1 MTKVTTAVPDRLAM
15 TLPGLPTAVDPGPV
29 IAQMLRRA
37 SSPSFESWW
46 RRAESVG
53 FCAHPIQLSGADTAG
68 RQHTVWTR
76 CNNRR
81 AAVCPSCSDLYA
93 RDTWQLVHAG
103 AAGGHHEVP
112 VEVASRPQVFA
123 TLTAPSYGAVHNATG
138 TPCHTKTIGSAGSCR
153 HGKSLC
159 CSIVHRVDDPIV
171 GEPLCRDCY
180 DYLGHVLFTWHLPEL
195 WRRFTIALRRAVAA
209 RLKAIGVKV
218 GSVRVSFVKVV
229 ELQARAIPH
238 IHALIRLDPPP
249 VDATKSGDHDRHGP
263 AAPWG
268 GGERRPVADRKAD
281 WSSPI
286 SPADL
291 GALIQRAARH
301 VSIDIDTGDSDP
313 NQGGVRTLR
322 FGTQIDTQPLTPE
335 TTTAAN
341 DPTINDTA
349 GTSVARLS
357 PRRVAAYLAK
367 YVTKS
372 LHDFGITA
380 RRLTAEA
387 IDDLDISEHVRAIL
401 ATIAGLAEHE
411 PSRHPSLAGIGR
423 WLHTLG
429 YRGHITTKSRHYST
443 TMGTLRAARATWTR
457 HRHTKNPE
465 RQVHTHSLHPDHH
478 VAGATAGR
486 DEPVDTDQMLWEFGH
501 AGHASAGDRVL
512 VISAA
517 LRHIHARITGITESR
532 PGTAWASRNSEAGP

>member
-1 MTKVTTAVPDRLAM
+1 MTTPTQIG
-15 TLPGLPTAVDPGPV
+15 LPGLPTTVDPAPV

-37 SSPSFESWW
+37 SSPGFETWW

-68 RQHTVWTR
+68 RRHTVWTR

-81 AAVCPSCSDLYA
+81 ATVCPSCSDLYA

-103 AAGGHHEVP
+103 AAGGHHDIP
-112 VEVASRPQVFA
+112 VEVAARPQVFA
-123 TLTAPSYGAVHNATG
+123 TLTAPSYGAVHNAAG
-138 TPCHTKTIGSAGSCR
+138 TPCRTTPNRSESRCR
-153 HGKSLC
+153 HGKHMHC
-159 CSIVHRVDDPIV
+159 NIIHHVDDSIV
-171 GEPLCRDCY
+171 GQPLCQQCY

-195 WRRFTIALRRAVAA
+195 WRRFTIALRRAVATH
-209 RLKAIGVKV
+209 LKTAGVKP

-249 VDATKSGDHDRHGP
+249 ADTTQSGDHDRHGP
-263 AAPWG
+263 AAPRG
-268 GGERRPVADRKAD
+268 GGEPRPKAD
-281 WSSPI
+281 QNTEWTSPI
-286 SPADL
+286 TAAEL
-291 GALIQRAARH
+291 AALIQHAARH
-301 VSIDIDTGDSDP
+301 VRIDIPTGDSDSDH
-313 NQGGVRTLR
+313 GGVRTVR

-335 TTTAAN
+335 TTTPASDSEDN
-341 DPTINDTA
+341 GTA
-349 GTSVARLS
+349 HMTASRLS

-387 IDDLDISEHVRAIL
+387 IDGLDATEHVRAIL
-401 ATIAGLAEHE
+401 ATIAELAEHTPETE
-411 PSRHPSLAGIGR
+411 PLVGIGR

-443 TMGTLRAARATWTR
+443 TMGALRAARATWTR
-457 HRHTKNPE
+457 HHMIKHLGRHDDTQSFDRPM
-465 RQVHTHSLHPDHH
+465 
-478 VAGATAGR
+478 TADR
-486 DEPVDTDQMLWEFGH
+486 RHDEQVDTDAVLWEFDR
-501 AGHASAGDRVL
+501 AGHTSAGDRVL

-517 LRHIHARITGITESR
+517 LRHIGARITAITESHTIATR
-532 PGTAWASRNSEAGP
+532 ITPEPRGAG

>member
-1 MTKVTTAVPDRLAM
+1 MADSPGIV
-15 TLPGLPTAVDPGPV
+15 LPGLPTTVNPAPV

-37 SSPSFESWW
+37 SSPGFGSWW

-68 RQHTVWTR
+68 RRHTVWTR

-81 AAVCPSCSDLYA
+81 GAVCPSCSDLYA

-103 AAGGHHEVP
+103 AAGGHHHIP
-112 VEVASRPQVFA
+112 VEVAARPQVFA

-138 TPCHTKTIGSAGSCR
+138 TPCHTKPIESVGRCR
-153 HGKSLC
+153 HGKPLRC
-159 CSIVHRVDDPIV
+159 NIIHTADDPMV
-171 GEPLCRDCY
+171 GQPLCRQCY

-195 WRRFTIALRRAVAA
+195 WRRFTIALRRAVSTH
-209 RLKAIGVKV
+209 LKAIGVKP

-249 VDATKSGDHDRHGP
+249 ADDDTQGSRELHCHGP

-268 GGERRPVADRKAD
+268 GGEPRPIVDQHTD
-281 WSSPI
+281 WTSPI
-286 SPADL
+286 TATEL
-291 GALIQRAARH
+291 AVLVQRASRH
-301 VSIDIDTGDSDP
+301 VSIDVAGGGDP
-313 NQGGVRTLR
+313 NQGAVRTLR
-322 FGTQIDTQPLTPE
+322 FGAQIDTQPLASQTA
-335 TTTAAN
+335 TAAN
-341 DPTINDTA
+341 DSEADDTA
-349 GTSVARLS
+349 PTTVSRLS
-357 PRRVAAYLAK
+357 PRRVAGYLAK

-387 IDDLDISEHVRAIL
+387 IGNLDVTEHIRAIL
-401 ATIAGLAEHE
+401 ATIAQLAEHTA
-411 PSRHPSLAGIGR
+411 SADSSSAGIGR

-429 YRGHITTKSRHYST
+429 YRGHITTKSRRYST
-443 TMGTLRAARATWTR
+443 TMGALRAARATWTR
-457 HRHTKNPE
+457 NQMAKHSGRQSYTQSIDRSMTPE
-465 RQVHTHSLHPDHH
+465 
-478 VAGATAGR
+478 GR
-486 DEPVDTDQMLWEFGH
+486 CHGRIDTDEMLWEFDR
-501 AGHASAGDRVL
+501 AGHTSAGDRVL

-517 LRHIHARITGITESR
+517 LRHIQARITGITESR
-532 PGTAWASRNSEAGP
+532 PGTACASRNSEASP

>member
-1 MTKVTTAVPDRLAM
+1 MTTVVAGSPVIV
-15 TLPGLPTAVDPGPV
+15 LPGLPSTVDAGPV

-37 SSPSFESWW
+37 SSPGFGSWW
-46 RRAESVG
+46 HRAESVG
-53 FCAHPIQLSGADTAG
+53 FCAQPIQLSGADTAG
-68 RQHTVWTR
+68 RRHTVWTR

-103 AAGGHHEVP
+103 AAGGHHDIP
-112 VEVASRPQVFA
+112 VEVAARPQVFA
-123 TLTAPSYGAVHNATG
+123 TLTAPSYGAVHNAGG
-138 TPCHTKTIGSAGSCR
+138 TPCHTTPTRSAACCR
-153 HGKSLC
+153 HGNQLRCKITH
-159 CSIVHRVDDPIV
+159 SIDDPMV
-171 GEPLCRDCY
+171 GQPLCRGCY

-195 WRRFTIALRRAVAA
+195 WRRFTIALRRAVSTH
-209 RLKAIGVKV
+209 LKTLGATP

-249 VDATKSGDHDRHGP
+249 AANDTTGSGDHNRYGP

-268 GGERRPVADRKAD
+268 GGEPRPIADQHAG

-286 SPADL
+286 TAAEL
-291 GALIQRAARH
+291 AALVQRAARH
-301 VSIDIDTGDSDP
+301 VSVDVATGD
-313 NQGGVRTLR
+313 GGSGQQVVRVVR
-322 FGTQIDTQPLTPE
+322 FGTQIDTQPLTSE
-335 TTTAAN
+335 TTTAAS
-341 DPTINDTA
+341 DSEGDDTA
-349 GTSVARLS
+349 PTTVSRLS

-387 IDDLDISEHVRAIL
+387 IGDLDVTEHVRAIL
-401 ATIAGLAEHE
+401 ATIAQLAQ
-411 PSRHPSLAGIGR
+411 RTAGGGSLAGIGR

-443 TMGTLRAARATWTR
+443 TMGALRTARASWTR
-457 HRHTKNPE
+457 QQIAKHSG
-465 RQVHTHSLHPDHH
+465 RQN
-478 VAGATAGR
+478 
-486 DEPVDTDQMLWEFGH
+486 DTDSAHSVDDVTASTGGRHQPIDTDEMLWEFDR

-512 VISAA
+512 IISAA
-517 LRHIHARITGITESR
+517 LRHIGARITAITDSR
-532 PGTAWASRNSEAGP
+532 TDTTRIPPAPPGAG

>member
-1 MTKVTTAVPDRLAM
+1 MTAVAADSPPVM
-15 TLPGLPTAVDPGPV
+15 LPGLPSTVDPGPV

-37 SSPSFESWW
+37 ASPGFGSWW
-46 RRAESVG
+46 HRAESVG

-68 RQHTVWTR
+68 RSHTVWTR

-81 AAVCPSCSDLYA
+81 HAVCPSCSDLYA

-103 AAGGHHEVP
+103 AAGGHHDIP
-112 VEVASRPQVFA
+112 VEVAARPQVFA
-123 TLTAPSYGAVHNATG
+123 TMTAPSYGAVHNATG
-138 TPCHTKTIGSAGSCR
+138 TPCHTARNRSADRCR
-153 HGKSLC
+153 HGTPLRC
-159 CSIVHRVDDPIV
+159 NATHHVDDPVV
-171 GEPLCRDCY
+171 GQPLCHECY

-195 WRRFTIALRRAVAA
+195 WRRFTIALRRAVSTH
-209 RLKAIGVKV
+209 LKTVGVKP

-249 VDATKSGDHDRHGP
+249 ADNDTPGSGDHDRHGP
-263 AAPWG
+263 AAAGG
-268 GGERRPVADRKAD
+268 GGEPRPVTDQHTN

-286 SPADL
+286 IPADL
-291 GALIQRAARH
+291 AALIQRAARH
-301 VSIDIDTGDSDP
+301 VRIDIDAGDRGP
-313 NQGGVRTLR
+313 TQGGLRTLR
-322 FGTQIDTQPLTPE
+322 FGARIDTQPLAPE
-335 TTTAAN
+335 TTAAAN
-341 DPTINDTA
+341 DSTINDTA
-349 GTSVARLS
+349 GTSVSRLS

-387 IDDLDISEHVRAIL
+387 IRDLDITEHIRAIL
-401 ATIAGLAEHE
+401 ATIAELAEHTA
-411 PSRHPSLAGIGR
+411 SAGPSLVGIGR

-443 TMGTLRAARATWTR
+443 TMGALRAARATWTR
-457 HRHTKNPE
+457 HQMTKRSGQQGDTQPSRSGQHVTGAAGDRH
-465 RQVHTHSLHPDHH
+465 
-478 VAGATAGR
+478 
-486 DEPVDTDQMLWEFGH
+486 EPIDTDEMLWEFDR
-501 AGHASAGDRVL
+501 AGHTSAGDRVL

-517 LRHIHARITGITESR
+517 LRHIGARITGITESQAVATR
-532 PGTAWASRNSEAGP
+532 IPPNPHGAG